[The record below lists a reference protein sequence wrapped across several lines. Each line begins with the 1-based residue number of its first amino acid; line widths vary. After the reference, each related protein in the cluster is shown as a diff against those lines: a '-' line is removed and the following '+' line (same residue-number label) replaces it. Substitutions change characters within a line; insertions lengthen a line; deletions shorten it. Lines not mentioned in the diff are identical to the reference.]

1 MRRNCQ
7 RRTREMYMKSFMLM
21 DRVDGDLTS
30 GELNEL
36 ATTLTYHYPF
46 SQYRIISRFA
56 KSI

>member
-1 MRRNCQ
+1 
-7 RRTREMYMKSFMLM
+7 MYMKSFMLM